1 MITYSISSNFCK
13 KVICNVIDFTVPT
26 RVEFLF
32 RVLLS
37 IGVLLGTGV
46 LFLAGTRYSSIP
58 LRITTRSCQGETQ
71 KHGSTCLLTI
81 TMSANNVFRKIYT
94 KSKKRKFPLCITFL
108 GSPKCSDWFK
118 LQKIAENFYSV

>member
-46 LFLAGTRYSSIP
+46 LFLAGTRYNSIP

-81 TMSANNVFRKIYT
+81 TMSLQIMSLGKFIPNRRK
-94 KSKKRKFPLCITFL
+94 
-108 GSPKCSDWFK
+108 G
-118 LQKIAENFYSV
+118 NFHSV